1 MTSKL
6 KIGKISYYRMKLIL
20 QIFSIVIVF
29 AFLAT
34 SAETLNINSEPN
46 IPHSAETSSGFIHFS
61 SSSNNLVKGGS
72 VQYTR
77 VHSNNSL
84 LHGNR
89 CTGTNTST
97 FNHSR
102 SGVFDSENGYIHMTN
117 YLHNTGNLSVINS
130 STNKIE
136 SKYSVIFTESGLPS
150 NATWYVNITGQ
161 ASSGP
166 INEAGTFNIYLVNGT
181 YNYTSTTSNKQYYA
195 YGATYG
201 KTTVSGSSD
210 VIQIPFYSELF
221 KLNIN
226 ETGLP
231 YGNSWYVNLS
241 TGMKS
246 HQITGSIY
254 TTDLMNGTYNFTV
267 ATSNKSLEVSS
278 APGTFTINGATV
290 NVSVKFSELFTV
302 TLTETGLPSIDYWN
316 VNITGES
323 SSDSG
328 QLAAGSSYSFSLING
343 SYQYNIVTNDKIY
356 HANAGSFTVN
366 GASLTESVS
375 FSYYTYSVTFS
386 ESGLPSGDL
395 WYVNLS
401 NEAVSGAI
409 STLSY
414 SFSLI
419 NGTYQ
424 YNIATNDKIYH
435 ANAGSF
441 TVNGASLT
449 ESVSFALYKYSIT
462 FTETGLPSDTTWFVN
477 ITGQTSSGLLSAG
490 SSFTVVL
497 TNGTYYYLIGT
508 PHKIYATN
516 TYEFQVIGKALSEAI
531 TFSKVLY
538 NVTFTETGLKSGT
551 SWSVTFDGLTQNSTN
566 SSIIFTAVN
575 GSHTYKIGNVS
586 GYTVSPTSG
595 SPLINGKN
603 VSIFIAFKSNP
614 ASVLTTEEIYVVI
627 GTIVGVLL
635 ISFIVWKRKEKEE
648 IIP

>member
-181 YNYTSTTSNKQYYA
+181 YNYTSTTSDKQYYA

-221 KLNIN
+221 QLNIN

-267 ATSNKSLEVSS
+267 ATSNKSLEVSL
-278 APGTFTINGATV
+278 APGTFTINGAAV

-302 TLTETGLPSIDYWN
+302 TLTETGLPSTDFWY

-328 QLAAGSSYSFSLING
+328 QLAAGS
-343 SYQYNIVTNDKIY
+343 
-356 HANAGSFTVN
+356 
-366 GASLTESVS
+366 
-375 FSYYTYSVTFS
+375 
-386 ESGLPSGDL
+386 
-395 WYVNLS
+395 
-401 NEAVSGAI
+401 
-409 STLSY
+409 SY

-490 SSFTVVL
+490 SSFTVEL

-614 ASVLTTEEIYVVI
+614 AFVLTTEEIYAVM

>member
-6 KIGKISYYRMKLIL
+6 KIGKISYYRMKFIL

-46 IPHSAETSSGFIHFS
+46 IPHSAGTSSGFIHFS

-97 FNHSR
+97 FNHPR

-181 YNYTSTTSNKQYYA
+181 YNYTSTTSDKQYYA

-221 KLNIN
+221 QLNIN
-226 ETGLP
+226 EAGLP

-278 APGTFTINGATV
+278 ALGTFTINGATV

-302 TLTETGLPSIDYWN
+302 TLTETGLPSIDYWY

-343 SYQYNIVTNDKIY
+343 TYDYTIATSNKTYEVTSALTSFTVKGSSVSRAIRFYELFTIKFIRLGIPFGTPWFVNISGQNTSGQITSSSYSILLINGTYNYTISTSIRTY
-356 HANAGSFTVN
+356 ELTSTSPSLTVN
-366 GASLTESVS
+366 GASEYVSVKFSELFTVTLTEI
-375 FSYYTYSVTFS
+375 
-386 ESGLPSGDL
+386 GLQSSDL

-401 NEAVSGAI
+401 SGAVSGVI
-409 STLSY
+409 STPSY
-414 SFSLI
+414 AFS
-419 NGTYQ
+419 
-424 YNIATNDKIYH
+424 
-435 ANAGSF
+435 
-441 TVNGASLT
+441 
-449 ESVSFALYKYSIT
+449 
-462 FTETGLPSDTTWFVN
+462 
-477 ITGQTSSGLLSAG
+477 
-490 SSFTVVL
+490 L
-497 TNGTYYYLIGT
+497 TNGSYNYNLKSEQGGYVAIQSTGQFNVTGGQKLVNVNFVGIGGKTRVNDSWVYLILG
-508 PHKIYATN
+508 AVA
-516 TYEFQVIGKALSEAI
+516 VI
-531 TFSKVLY
+531 
-538 NVTFTETGLKSGT
+538 
-551 SWSVTFDGLTQNSTN
+551 
-566 SSIIFTAVN
+566 
-575 GSHTYKIGNVS
+575 
-586 GYTVSPTSG
+586 
-595 SPLINGKN
+595 
-603 VSIFIAFKSNP
+603 
-614 ASVLTTEEIYVVI
+614 TTILVFVHRKKLR
-627 GTIVGVLL
+627 VFGV
-635 ISFIVWKRKEKEE
+635 R
-648 IIP
+648 